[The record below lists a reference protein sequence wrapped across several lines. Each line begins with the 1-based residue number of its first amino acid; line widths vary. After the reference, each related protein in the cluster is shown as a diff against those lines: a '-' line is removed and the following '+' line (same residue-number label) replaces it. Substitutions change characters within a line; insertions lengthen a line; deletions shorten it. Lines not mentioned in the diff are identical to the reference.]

1 MKIAIICTE
10 YLKDYIAHAVQDLH
24 LDREASIEI
33 FIYYNY
39 THIVDLYRKIES
51 QFDGF
56 ITSGPGP
63 THALK
68 KSVLDC
74 KPVRFFNCSEC
85 NYYKTF
91 FEVIY
96 KYQDWNFEY
105 GYFDFCDYLCPGQ
118 ESSLVQRLKD
128 GTFKQWLEENSRHMS
143 QMSPEELRR
152 STESKL
158 QRHIEM
164 WNSGKIKYSLSRMS
178 HIMPQILDAGVD
190 CHYISFS
197 YEDIQ
202 LCFHQL
208 VQELLMSELKDNRPA
223 SIELL
228 LHTKREN
235 DQVEVAQ
242 ATDMMGKLLM
252 AFNQKFVCEFIMN
265 ETKHGFRISTNYK
278 TVEKLTDGLTCCHLR
293 EYLEENSSLQFSL
306 GYGLGQ
312 ELLQAESNAIDAA
325 RESKMNGQRHSYL
338 FCEDRTLIALFGKG
352 EDFSIDGPVTPYM
365 REIAARTG
373 LSTLTVQKLISALR
387 ITGTQD
393 VTTLELSRV
402 LHITIRSVNRL
413 LGTLVKYNLAKS
425 LYVRQNNTRGRPSK
439 VYQIMLDIN

>member
-10 YLKDYIAHAVQDLH
+10 YLKDYISHAVQDLN

-39 THIVDLYRKIES
+39 THIVDIYHKIEN

-63 THALK
+63 THALE
-68 KSVLDC
+68 KSVANC
-74 KPVRFFNCSEC
+74 KPVRYFDCSEC
-85 NYYKTF
+85 SYYKTF

-96 KYQDWNFEY
+96 KYQDWNFEH

-128 GTFKQWLEENSRHMS
+128 GTFKEWLEENSRHMS
-143 QMSPEELRR
+143 QMSPEALLK
-152 STESKL
+152 STGDKL
-158 QRHIEM
+158 QRHIEL

-202 LCFHQL
+202 LCFHKL
-208 VQELLMSELKDNRPA
+208 VQDLLVSELKDSRPA
-223 SIELL
+223 AIEIL
-228 LHTKREN
+228 LHTGEG
-235 DQVEVAQ
+235 DAPAFEHAI
-242 ATDMMGKLLM
+242 DILGKLLT
-252 AFNQKFVCEFIMN
+252 AFNQKFVCEFIIN
-265 ETKHGFRISTNYK
+265 ETKYGFRISTNYK
-278 TVEKLTDGLTCCHLR
+278 TVEKLTDHLTCCHLR
-293 EYLEENSSLQFSL
+293 EYLEENSQLSFSL

-312 ELLQAESNAIDAA
+312 ELLHAESNAIDAA
-325 RESKMNGQRHSYL
+325 RESKMNGQKNSYL

-352 EDFSIDGPVTPYM
+352 EDFTIDGPVTPYM
-365 REIAARTG
+365 REIATRTG

-387 ITGTQD
+387 ITGTKD

-425 LYVRQNNTRGRPSK
+425 LYVRQTNTRGRPSK
-439 VYQIMLDIN
+439 VYQIELDID